1 LNKTLPFWQALSK
14 EDQEAF
20 DSLFDRAKMH
30 TSAGVYMSHPCPMD
44 TILLGDPFHLLN
56 ISALKDQPPAPET
69 CFCSVRRLNILE
81 FKPIPNQYYVPAVGG
96 LEMDQL
102 ANRIRLQSET
112 SVFERRK
119 FPRFSNALPIE
130 YWQADNPRVRLGYTT
145 NICEGGLMVSLPEG
159 FGVGEKLRI
168 KIFFVSSR
176 DLISLDAIEV
186 TAIVV
191 WSDADGQNA
200 GHYRNGMKF
209 EDIAPENR
217 DALRHFLNR
226 FGQLY

>member
-1 LNKTLPFWQALSK
+1 
-14 EDQEAF
+14 
-20 DSLFDRAKMH
+20 
-30 TSAGVYMSHPCPMD
+30 
-44 TILLGDPFHLLN
+44 
-56 ISALKDQPPAPET
+56 
-69 CFCSVRRLNILE
+69 
-81 FKPIPNQYYVPAVGG
+81 
-96 LEMDQL
+96 
-102 ANRIRLQSET
+102 
-112 SVFERRK
+112 
-119 FPRFSNALPIE
+119 
-130 YWQADNPRVRLGYTT
+130 
-145 NICEGGLMVSLPEG
+145 MVSLPEG